1 MFLFCEKLNDE
12 HAKFVPPKFATLHQV
27 KSSALMDRR
36 PKRTKGPASTSK
48 PGRTLHALSQQLA
61 VGCAAPA
68 GKSGPFLAEI
78 VRDEIV
84 KLADNNAKATLLVM
98 TFAFIAHNLD
108 RKTLG
113 FDEANCIS
121 EAVDTEADAGKSK
134 RVRDGDYEEPTRPPG
149 ASDQARL
156 EAVMRIASHID
167 AEISGD
173 PDDDNYDHA
182 SIYGSIP
189 EKVVKIIRSTLNKL
203 NANAHLMKADRNADI
218 ALDMAL
224 KWIETS
230 KGELKT
236 YDGTTISKESC
247 NAYVTAMA
255 PESGTGGGGGGGG
268 GGGVIAAAG
277 VLMVR
282 KEIKELKSNYPENFH
297 IKFAQLLTKVSAR

>member
-1 MFLFCEKLNDE
+1 MGYSVFGFLLQFLIAAVACRCLLR
-12 HAKFVPPKFATLHQV
+12 P
-27 KSSALMDRR
+27 RR
-36 PKRTKGPASTSK
+36 PS
-48 PGRTLHALSQQLA
+48 L
-61 VGCAAPA
+61 AAPKESRT
-68 GKSGPFLAEI
+68 GGPEK
-78 VRDEIV
+78 RGRGD
-84 KLADNNAKATLLVM
+84 D
-98 TFAFIAHNLD
+98 
-108 RKTLG
+108 
-113 FDEANCIS
+113 S
-121 EAVDTEADAGKSK
+121 EYEK
-134 RVRDGDYEEPTRPPG
+134 RPRPPG
-149 ASDQARL
+149 VSDQARL
-156 EAVMRIASHID
+156 EAAMRIASDID
-167 AEISGD
+167 AQISGD
-173 PDDDNYDHA
+173 PDDDNYNRA

-189 EKVVKIIRSTLNKL
+189 ESGEDFQVHVEKL
-203 NANAHLMKADRNADI
+203 NANSHLMKADRNADI

>member
-1 MFLFCEKLNDE
+1 MFLFCELNDE
-12 HAKFVPPKFATLHQV
+12 HTKVVPPKFATLQV

-36 PKRTKGPASTSK
+36 QAKRTKALASTSK
-48 PGRTLHALSQQLA
+48 PWRTLHALSQQLA
-61 VGCAAPA
+61 IGCAAPA

-108 RKTLG
+108 RKTMG

-167 AEISGD
+167 AEISSD

-203 NANAHLMKADRNADI
+203 NANAHLMKVDHNADI

-224 KWIETS
+224 KWIEAS
-230 KGELKT
+230 KAELKT
-236 YDGTTISKESC
+236 YRGTIIAKESF
-247 NAYVTAMA
+247 NGYVTAMT
-255 PESGTGGGGGGGG
+255 PELGTGRGGGG

-277 VLMVR
+277 VLMVHQ
-282 KEIKELKSNYPENFH
+282 ELKKLTSNYPADFH
-297 IKFAQLLTKVSAR
+297 V